1 MALQYYVLFHNH
13 TTGLELNEKLKER
26 GISNVIAP
34 TPRSLSRCCGISL
47 LVKEEDIEEIQAI
60 IKEYDLN
67 ILEIASIENTHDKFR
82 DKFC

>member
-13 TTGLELNEKLKER
+13 TTGLELSKKLKDR

-34 TPRSLSRCCGISL
+34 TPRRLSRCCGISL
-47 LVKEEDIEEIQAI
+47 LVKEEDIGKIQAI
-60 IKEYDLN
+60 VKEFNIN
-67 ILEIASIENTHDKFR
+67 ILDIASMENTYDQFR